1 MFVPKNVRS
10 FLHKDKR
17 FGLCIL
23 LFALLMFFLIIL
35 SHNSIDFKI
44 NPSSFLSMH
53 IILELFSLVISLSI
67 ALQSWHLSLY
77 NPSRKNLS
85 IGALF
90 LGVGI
95 IDLMHT
101 LTYKGMPFFT
111 FTTTGAHATWFW
123 VTARFS
129 EALLLLLIIGK
140 TENKSAYISKTVLF
154 LTSFLS
160 TLLVSYLI
168 LFKID
173 YLPPLLDSRGML
185 TPLKISLEYGIA
197 LLHLLTI
204 FLILGRGQTQDYKS
218 PNTASV
224 ALYTLIAL
232 IFLFLGELLFTLYH
246 SVYDLENLFGHIYK
260 CLGYFFI
267 YKGILVESIREPFI
281 REQDAHQ
288 KSEHYREELAQF
300 FHLSLDALVIT
311 DLSGRLYGW
320 NPTYQRILGYENTE
334 DLTGKMVQDLVHPQ
348 DQKQTLLVLKE
359 LESGKELSYYENRY
373 LGKDGKVHWF
383 AWSALPM
390 QHKGLIYGV
399 GKEITERKKTQSEM
413 VRFERLNLV
422 AEMAAAISHEVR
434 NPMTTVRGFL
444 QILQAK
450 EHDPVN
456 QEYFQLM
463 IEELDRANTIITEFL
478 SLGKN
483 KSVNFVRLN
492 LNDVV
497 MALAPLI
504 EADALRQDKNLKF
517 ELSPI
522 PELILDEKEIRQIL
536 LNLTRNGLEAMQS
549 GGLLRIKTFVQN
561 TKVILAVEDQGSGIP
576 GAVLEKLGTPFLTTK
591 ENGTGLGLATC
602 FSIASRHQA
611 NIHIETGNAGTTFFV
626 EFDPHAEV
634 LNDTVVS

>member
-1 MFVPKNVRS
+1 MFVLKNVRS
-10 FLHKDKR
+10 FLYKDKR
-17 FGLCIL
+17 FGPSIL
-23 LFALLMFFLIIL
+23 LFPLLIFFLIIL

-44 NPSSFLSMH
+44 NPSSYLSMH
-53 IILELFSLVISLSI
+53 IILELFSIVISLSI
-67 ALQSWHLSLY
+67 ALQSWHLCIY
-77 NPSRKNLS
+77 NPSRRGLF

-90 LGVGI
+90 LGLGV
-95 IDLMHT
+95 IDLLHT
-101 LTYKGMPFFT
+101 LTYKGMPFFSI
-111 FTTTGAHATWFW
+111 TTTGAHATWFW

-129 EALLLLLIIGK
+129 EALLLLLIIGMPDK
-140 TENKSAYISKTVLF
+140 KSSYKSKIVLF
-154 LTSFLS
+154 LTCFLS

-173 YLPPLLDSRGML
+173 YLPPLLDSRGMI

-204 FLILGRGQTQDYKS
+204 LLIFRRGQAQDLES
-218 PNTASV
+218 SNTGYV
-224 ALYTLIAL
+224 TLYTLIAL
-232 IFLFLGELLFTLYH
+232 SFLFLGELLFTLYQT
-246 SVYDLENLFGHIYK
+246 VYDLENLFGHIYK

-288 KSEHYREELAQF
+288 KSEHYREELEQF

-311 DLSGRLYGW
+311 DLRGRLYGW
-320 NPTYQRILGYENTE
+320 NPTFQRILGYENAE
-334 DLTGKMVQDLVHPQ
+334 ELSGKMIQNLVYPQ
-348 DQKQTLLVLKE
+348 DHQQALLALKE

-373 LGKDGKVHWF
+373 LGKDGIIHWF

-390 QHKGLIYGV
+390 THKGLIYAV
-399 GKEITERKKTQSEM
+399 GKEITERKKTESEM
-413 VRFERLNLV
+413 ARFERLNLV

-450 EHDPVN
+450 EHDLVN

-463 IEELDRANTIITEFL
+463 IEELDRANAIITEFL

-483 KSVNFVRLN
+483 KTVNFMHLN
-492 LNDVV
+492 LNDVI

-504 EADALRQDKNLKF
+504 EADALGQDKNIKF

-522 PELILDEKEIRQIL
+522 PKLVLDEKEIRQIL

-549 GGLLRIKTFVQN
+549 GGLIRIKTFVQN
-561 TKVILAVEDQGSGIP
+561 TKVILAVQDQGSGIP

-611 NIHIETGNAGTTFFV
+611 KIHIETGNAGTTFFV
-626 EFDPHAEV
+626 EFDPHAKEF
-634 LNDTVVS
+634 NDTIVS